1 MVYKL
6 TAPEVKKNRL
16 GILMLCLP
24 YGVLAGVVGGL
35 MGVVME
41 ADNEMMFIVS
51 LLAAAVV
58 VLLLYRNVS
67 KNFRLMH
74 GQGDWF
80 VTATEAGL
88 MIEKP
93 KEGATACFAWG
104 EVEKVLMRKGLL
116 FVCLKSGMKYFLPLL
131 SLAPE
136 RARELHTYC
145 AEHAGKPVPL
155 EKQVAPPAEM
165 LTAPSF
171 PCADGIA
178 ARQEVA
184 DVIAQQRAPYAW
196 CAYVTGLAIMLSGL
210 ALEVVFWWV
219 TEEADIEGVFVPLVI
234 ALFCIRAILHPGWS
248 LRKWV
253 RHQTRSEAY
262 IHQGKILVHTPGVA
276 WSQVEASRVTE
287 GREYRHAYVYTV
299 SGGGVLGI
307 SREVPPPSGLPRP
320 VPVKRG
326 RTWLALAVSTL
337 VVPALVALGMWCW
350 VSSLQDSVEDEAGE
364 RGCAL
369 AAYVQELLPPG
380 EFPGPIYWGGVFDH
394 DDGSVDIIFLWENGM
409 ELKMLLPGGGES
421 ESGTEGEL

>member
-1 MVYKL
+1 
-6 TAPEVKKNRL
+6 
-16 GILMLCLP
+16 MLCLP

-35 MGVVME
+35 MGVVMD
-41 ADNEMMFIVS
+41 ADNEMVFIVS

-67 KNFRLMH
+67 NNFRLMH

-116 FVCLKSGMKYFLPLL
+116 FVCLKSGMKYFLPLV

-136 RARELHTYC
+136 RARELHAYC

-219 TEEADIEGVFVPLVI
+219 AEEAYIEGAVVSLVI

-253 RHQTRSEAY
+253 RQQTRSEAY

-276 WSQVEASRVTE
+276 WSMLPVALVREA
-287 GREYRHAYVYTV
+287 RELRHCYAYTV
-299 SGGGVLGI
+299 QGGGVLGI
-307 SREVPPPSGLPRP
+307 SRTVSPPAALPLP
-320 VPVKRG
+320 APVKRW
-326 RTWLALAVSTL
+326 RNWLALLLAGV
-337 VVPALVALGMWCW
+337 VVPALVALGVGCW
-350 VSSLQDSVEDEAGE
+350 LSHLDESAEDEASE
-364 RGCAL
+364 RGGAL

-380 EFPGPIYWGGVFDH
+380 EDYPGPMHWCA
-394 DDGSVDIIFLWENGM
+394 IFGDEDEGMLIVCLWESGM
-409 ELKMLLPGGGES
+409 ELQLELPPAGS
-421 ESGTEGEL
+421 ETPPEE